1 MQTPNHKKLIES
13 FLRTFS
19 NDPNFSF
26 VQKLL
31 KKFSDSEI
39 YLVGGKVRDILL
51 ERDSYDYDFV
61 VRNVN
66 AKDLEKFLAKEG
78 AVNLVGKS
86 FGVFKFAPGL
96 GLESKSLKDGNIKE
110 NGQDGPKKYTG
121 FEPIDIALPRT
132 EHSFNTGGYR
142 DFDIQSDPNL
152 PIAKDLSRRD
162 FTINAMA
169 LNLKTLELIDP
180 FLGQEDILNETIK
193 TVGKPEERFQE
204 DYTRML
210 RAIRFSVQLYFKIEQ
225 PTYVTI
231 QKMAPKIKDI
241 PAERITEELNKIVLS
256 PNSEFGLQLL
266 QKSNLLKYIIP
277 ELESGVGVSQNKSHI
292 YSVFTHCVKA
302 LGFATLRNY
311 NLNVRLAALFHDI
324 AKPQVKKGEGP
335 DSTFYNHDIV
345 GAKITRK
352 ILQRLKYPNEVI
364 DKVSHLVR
372 HHMFFY
378 SLGTITDAAIRR
390 LLVRIGPDNIN
401 EAIQVRIC
409 DRLGM
414 GRPKAKPYKLIELE
428 QRLHA
433 VQLDPLS
440 VKMLKV
446 KGDELMEL
454 LKIKPGPKIGLLL
467 NALLA
472 EVLEDPKKNKKSY
485 LQKKLKELNKLPDL
499 QLKELAPQ
507 VEKYEEERKKEYFS
521 KIKWV
526 E

>member
-1 MQTPNHKKLIES
+1 MQTPNNKKLIES

-19 NDPNFSF
+19 TDPNFSF

-31 KKFSDSEI
+31 KKFSAKGGSASGGKDSEI

-51 ERDSYDYDFV
+51 ERNSYDYDFV
-61 VRNVN
+61 VSNVN

-78 AVNLVGKS
+78 TVNLVGKS
-86 FGVFKFAPGL
+86 FGVFKFV
-96 GLESKSLKDGNIKE
+96 
-110 NGQDGPKKYTG
+110 PKKYTG

-142 DFDIQSDPNL
+142 DFDIQSDPKL
-152 PIAKDLSRRD
+152 PIAKDLERRD

-169 LNLKTLELIDP
+169 LNLKTNELIDP
-180 FLGQEDILNETIK
+180 FLGQEDILNKTIR
-193 TVGKPEERFQE
+193 TVGKPVERFQE

-210 RAIRFSVQLYFKIEQ
+210 RAIRFSVQLYFKIDQ
-225 PTYVTI
+225 PTYITI
-231 QKMAPKIKDI
+231 QEMAPKIKDI
-241 PAERITEELNKIVLS
+241 PAERSTEEINKIILS
-256 PNSEFGLQLL
+256 PNAEFGLQLL

-277 ELESGVGVSQNKSHI
+277 ELEMGVGVSQNKSHI
-292 YSVFTHCVKA
+292 YSVFTHSVKA
-302 LGFATLRNY
+302 LGFAAQRNY
-311 NLNVRLAALFHDI
+311 NLNVRLASLFHDI

-352 ILQRLKYPNEVI
+352 ILQRLKYPNEVV

-401 EAIQVRIC
+401 EAIQLRIC

-414 GRPKAKPYKLIELE
+414 GRPKAKPFKLMELE
-428 QRLHA
+428 KRLHE
-433 VQLDPLS
+433 VQLDPIS

-446 KGDELMEL
+446 KGDELMKL

-485 LQKKLKELNKLPDL
+485 LQKKLKELNKLSDSE
-499 QLKELAPQ
+499 LKELAPQ
-507 VEKYEEERKKEYFS
+507 LEKYEEERKKEYFS
-521 KIKWV
+521 KVKWV

>member
-1 MQTPNHKKLIES
+1 MNNKNFEQSIS
-13 FLRTFS
+13 QFLKDFVK
-19 NDPNFSF
+19 DPNFKF
-26 VQKLL
+26 VEKLL
-31 KKFSDSEI
+31 KKFMDSEI

-51 ERDSYDYDFV
+51 QRTSYDYDFV

-86 FGVFKFAPGL
+86 FGVFKFV
-96 GLESKSLKDGNIKE
+96 
-110 NGQDGPKKYTG
+110 PKKYTG

-142 DFDIQSDPNL
+142 DFDIQSDPKL
-152 PIAKDLSRRD
+152 PIAKDLERRD
-162 FTINAMA
+162 FTINSMA
-169 LNLKTLELIDP
+169 LNLKTKELIDP
-180 FLGQEDILNETIK
+180 FKGQENILNKMIK
-193 TVGKPEERFQE
+193 TVGKPVERFQE

-210 RAIRFSVQLYFKIEQ
+210 RAIRFSIQLYFKIDQ
-225 PTYVTI
+225 PTYITI

-241 PAERITEELNKIVLS
+241 PAERITEEFNKIVLS

-266 QKSNLLKYIIP
+266 QKSNLF
-277 ELESGVGVSQNKSHI
+277 S
-292 YSVFTHCVKA
+292 VKA
-302 LGFATLRNY
+302 LGFAAQRNY
-311 NLNVRLAALFHDI
+311 NLNVRLASLFHDI

-352 ILQRLKYPNEVI
+352 ILQRLKYPNETI

-401 EAIQVRIC
+401 EAIQLRIC

-414 GRPKAKPYKLIELE
+414 GRPKAKPFKLMELE
-428 QRLHA
+428 KRLHE
-433 VQLDPLS
+433 VQLDPIS

-446 KGDELMEL
+446 KGDELMKL
-454 LKIKPGPKIGLLL
+454 LKIIPGPKIGLLL

-472 EVLEDPKKNKKSY
+472 EVLEDPKRNRKAY
-485 LQKKLKELNKLPDL
+485 LQKKLKELNKLSDSE
-499 QLKELAPQ
+499 LKELAPQ
-507 VEKYEEERKKEYFS
+507 LEKYEEERKKQYFS
-521 KIKWV
+521 KVKWV